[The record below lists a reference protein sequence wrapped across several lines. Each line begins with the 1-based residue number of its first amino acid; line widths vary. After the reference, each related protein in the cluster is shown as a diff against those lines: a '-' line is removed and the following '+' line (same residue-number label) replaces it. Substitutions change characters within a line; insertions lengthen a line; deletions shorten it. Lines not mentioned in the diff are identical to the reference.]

1 MPISKESRDFLEALT
16 RELLSS
22 ERSATRHARLEADRL
37 GQTPPGVI
45 MEEIALHAERAVEQ
59 VEEWARRRG
68 VSGLTAESAAVRALA
83 GARDKLTD
91 LALTT
96 EQSYRMSLLTVRHS
110 VDLIRSIRELAVLA
124 DDRDLREWS
133 ERWSLRR
140 LDLLEQGEMALAW
153 FAEHAGRALEPIKS
167 TLVAQVARTMLKAVS
182 KADVRQ
188 QAS

>member
-1 MPISKESRDFLEALT
+1 MPTSKEAQDLLGALA

-22 ERSATRHARLEADRL
+22 ERGASRHARLEAERL
-37 GQTPPGVI
+37 GQSPPGVI
-45 MEEIALHAERAVEQ
+45 MDEIAIHAERSLEQ

-68 VSGLTAESAAVRALA
+68 IRSAVSESVASRALTNV
-83 GARDKLTD
+83 RERFSE
-91 LALTT
+91 LAMSV
-96 EQSYRMSLLTVRHS
+96 EQSYRMSLLGMRHS
-110 VDLIRSIRELAVLA
+110 VDLIRLIRELAVLA

-140 LDLLEQGEMALAW
+140 LDLLEQAEMALGW
-153 FAEHAGRALEPIKS
+153 FAEHPGRALEPVKS

-182 KADVRQ
+182 RTDQRA